1 MDQTGQ
7 TQPAPDQPATS
18 TPASSD
24 AANSPSPQT
33 QTQTQTQS
41 QTPTETNEQ
50 LSPSSGAID
59 EQTDS
64 PSLPPHER
72 DTITRVPVT
81 PEFENGEEGDD
92 PGRFGDSKPTI
103 NPLNLRSGSL
113 SSGPVSAA
121 TVKTLKQSHSGIDLL
136 KKAVENN
143 ADMATRRESL
153 SDIRE
158 NNPDLALS
166 GNIISATFNIPHSL
180 EYRKGAD
187 WVSQR
192 VFGCRQYRV
201 SRTKLSKDVTLTSFF
216 LLFRRS

>member
-7 TQPAPDQPATS
+7 TEPAPDQPATS

-24 AANSPSPQT
+24 AADSSPQT
-33 QTQTQTQS
+33 QTQSQS
-41 QTPTETNEQ
+41 QIQTDEP
-50 LSPSSGAID
+50 LSPSSGAVD

-64 PSLPPHER
+64 PNLPPHQR

-81 PEFENGEEGDD
+81 PEFENGEEDDD
-92 PGRFGDSKPTI
+92 PGRFGDSKPT

-121 TVKTLKQSHSGIDLL
+121 TVNTLKQSQSGIDLL
-136 KKAVENN
+136 RKAVENN

-180 EYRKGAD
+180 DYRKGAD
-187 WVSQR
+187 WVILSSEFDLCSSQKP
-192 VFGCRQYRV
+192 Q
-201 SRTKLSKDVTLTSFF
+201 TNLSFYFF
-216 LLFRRS
+216 PLRRS